1 MYPEAVSAGIDATE
15 FWSMDFNEIMVQVGA
30 NRQREREELKK
41 RAYMDHELAQLIAY
55 AFNDP
60 NKMPSV
66 EKAYPFIKEDQPQ
79 EDRPQEEQV
88 PDWVKMKETLMRQA
102 NQIKSN
108 QS

>member
-1 MYPEAVSAGIDATE
+1 MYPEAVSAGVDATE
-15 FWSMDFNEIMVQVGA
+15 FWNMDFNEIMVQVGA
-30 NRQREREELKK
+30 NRKREREELKK

-79 EDRPQEEQV
+79 EEQV
-88 PDWVKMKETLMRQA
+88 PDWVKMKQSLMQQA
-102 NQIKSN
+102 ERIKRSQN
-108 QS
+108 